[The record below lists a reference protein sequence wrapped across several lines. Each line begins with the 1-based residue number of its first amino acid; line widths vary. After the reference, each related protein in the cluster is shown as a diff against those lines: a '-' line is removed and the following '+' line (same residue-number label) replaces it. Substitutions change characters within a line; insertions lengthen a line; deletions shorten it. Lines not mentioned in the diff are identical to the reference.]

1 VINIDFKAWVLG
13 WDFSLKL
20 SALVPTIETSAITV
34 LSVLISVACGCDW
47 ADGFV
52 PGYGRIVDSNPT
64 MMIKS

>member
-1 VINIDFKAWVLG
+1 MVNVDFKAWVLG
-13 WDFSLKL
+13 WDFSLNL
-20 SALVPTIETSAITV
+20 SALLPTIETSSITV
-34 LSVLISVACGCDW
+34 LSVLISVACSCE

>member
-1 VINIDFKAWVLG
+1 MVNVDFKAWVLG
-13 WDFSLKL
+13 WDFSLNL
-20 SALVPTIETSAITV
+20 SALLPTIETSAITV
-34 LSVLISVACGCDW
+34 LSVLISVACSCE

>member
-1 VINIDFKAWVLG
+1 MANVDFKAWVLG
-13 WDFSLKL
+13 WDLSLNL
-20 SALVPTIETSAITV
+20 SALVPTIETSAVMV
-34 LSVLISVACGCDW
+34 LSVLISVACGCE